1 MRVSSNTI
9 FEHGVSNMIARQHEA
24 LTTQNRIATGR
35 RVLTPADDPVA
46 ASQMLDVSE
55 AKEVNKQHAEN
66 AATVKARLSQQE
78 VALSAIAR
86 LIQDVQTRVVQAG
99 DGALSS
105 TDLRSIA
112 EEVEGRYQELLG
124 LANSSDGSGEYLFA
138 GFRTNTQP
146 FAETAP
152 GVVAY
157 FGDEGR
163 REVPVSASR
172 AIATNDPGSDILL
185 RIKNGNGTFATA
197 AGAGNAGTAV
207 VSQGSVSDATAL
219 TGDTYSITFSVTASG
234 TTYNLVDTST
244 ATTIVSNA
252 PFVPGAPITF
262 AGMQIEIDGA
272 PANGDTFSVQPSS
285 NVSLFA
291 TLDMLAGALRAGGSG
306 AVANTKLTNELTTV
320 QGNLRN
326 ALDQVLAV
334 TASVGTRLREIDA
347 VTQTSDDLDLSYQTR
362 LSQLGDL
369 DYARAISD
377 LTFQQMHLEAAQKAF
392 VRVSE
397 LTLFSVI

>member
-1 MRVSSNTI
+1 MPAPRS
-9 FEHGVSNMIARQHEA
+9 ARG
-24 LTTQNRIATGR
+24 LRIATGR

-112 EEVEGRYQELLG
+112 EEIEGRYQELLG

-157 FGDEGR
+157 FGDEGSGGWIGR
-163 REVPVSASR
+163 KALSVV
-172 AIATNDPGSDILL
+172 
-185 RIKNGNGTFATA
+185 TA
-197 AGAGNAGTAV
+197 A
-207 VSQGSVSDATAL
+207 SDGREPETSL
-219 TGDTYSITFSVTASG
+219 TGAILTAAEV
-234 TTYNLVDTST
+234 NEVWELVAWAAAAS
-244 ATTIVSNA
+244 
-252 PFVPGAPITF
+252 
-262 AGMQIEIDGA
+262 
-272 PANGDTFSVQPSS
+272 PS
-285 NVSLFA
+285 
-291 TLDMLAGALRAGGSG
+291 R
-306 AVANTKLTNELTTV
+306 
-320 QGNLRN
+320 
-326 ALDQVLAV
+326 
-334 TASVGTRLREIDA
+334 
-347 VTQTSDDLDLSYQTR
+347 
-362 LSQLGDL
+362 
-369 DYARAISD
+369 
-377 LTFQQMHLEAAQKAF
+377 
-392 VRVSE
+392 VR
-397 LTLFSVI
+397 